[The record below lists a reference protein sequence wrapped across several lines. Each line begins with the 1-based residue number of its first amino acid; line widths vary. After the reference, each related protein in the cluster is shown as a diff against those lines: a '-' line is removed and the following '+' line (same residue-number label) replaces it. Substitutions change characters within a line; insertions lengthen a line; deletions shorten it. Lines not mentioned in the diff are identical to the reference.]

1 MSGRRR
7 VTHKDVAALAG
18 VSGMTVS
25 RVINGARNVAP
36 ETRERVQAAM
46 QELGYVPNAFARGL
60 ASQRSHAIGVVVPD
74 MANPFFTLI
83 IRGAESVARRS
94 GYRVIVCNTEGD
106 LALERDAFEEML
118 AHHVDGLLVAPVSDQ
133 SRSPLRQMIRQGLPV
148 VLVDRFVSDL
158 RCDVVRGDSY
168 LGARMLVRHLVEVGH
183 RKIGLI
189 AGPSN
194 VSTARDRTLGFRE
207 TLAAAGLS
215 VEESWIVE
223 TDRVDPHGGRIAM
236 EQLLARA
243 TVPTAVLVWNNFL
256 AAGALQAIRA
266 SGRRVPVDVAVVCF
280 DDNDYAAMVYP
291 FLTVVATPAESFGTI
306 GTHLLLERIV
316 GREPERPRLVVLPP
330 ELIVRV
336 SCGATRRNRRED
348 RLVSPDGR
356 VADDQDDVPSAPATS
371 SGSAGSR
378 IPGRTAPLRKM
389 KSP

>member
-1 MSGRRR
+1 M
-7 VTHKDVAALAG
+7 D
-18 VSGMTVS
+18 
-25 RVINGARNVAP
+25 
-36 ETRERVQAAM
+36 
-46 QELGYVPNAFARGL
+46 ELGYVPNAFARGL
-60 ASQRSHAIGVVVPD
+60 TSQRSHAIGVVVPD

-83 IRGAESVARRS
+83 IRGAESVARQS

-106 LALERDAFEEML
+106 LALERDSFEEML

-133 SRSPLRQMIRQGLPV
+133 SRSPLRQIIRQGLPV

-168 LGARMLVRHLVEVGH
+168 LGAQMLVRHLVEVGH
-183 RKIGLI
+183 KKIGLI

-207 TLAAAGLS
+207 TLAAAGLP
-215 VEESWIVE
+215 VEESGSSRRTASTRREGASRWSSSS
-223 TDRVDPHGGRIAM
+223 
-236 EQLLARA
+236 RA
-243 TVPTAVLVWNNFL
+243 PPSRRPILVWNNFL

-266 SGRRVPVDVAVVCF
+266 SGRRVPADVAVVCF
-280 DDNDYAAMVYP
+280 DDNDYAAIVYP

-306 GTHLLLERIV
+306 ATQLLLERIV

-336 SCGATRRNRRED
+336 SCGATRRNRREEQ
-348 RLVSPDGR
+348 LVSPDEG
-356 VADDQDDVPSAPATS
+356 ADDDQDDVPSALTTSSSS
-371 SGSAGSR
+371 SGSSS
-378 IPGRTAPLRKM
+378 PGRTAPLRKM

>member
-1 MSGRRR
+1 MSSRR
-7 VTHKDVAALAG
+7 VTHRDVAALAG

-25 RVINGARNVAP
+25 RVINGARSVAP

-46 QELGYVPNAFARGL
+46 DELGYVPNAFARGL
-60 ASQRSHAIGVVVPD
+60 TSQRSHAIGVVVPD

-83 IRGAESVARRS
+83 IRGAESVARQS

-106 LALERDAFEEML
+106 LALERDSFEEML

-133 SRSPLRQMIRQGLPV
+133 SRSPLRQIIRQGLPV

-168 LGARMLVRHLVEVGH
+168 LGAQMLVRHLVEVGH
-183 RKIGLI
+183 KKIGLI
-189 AGPSN
+189 AGPPN

-207 TLAAAGLS
+207 TLASAGLP

-223 TDRVDPHGGRIAM
+223 TDRVDPQGGRIAM
-236 EQLLARA
+236 EQLLARS
-243 TVPTAVLVWNNFL
+243 TLPTAILVWNNFL

-266 SGRRVPVDVAVVCF
+266 SGRRVPADVAVVCF
-280 DDNDYAAMVYP
+280 DDNDYAAIVYP

-306 GTHLLLERIV
+306 ATQLLLERMA

-336 SCGATRRNRRED
+336 SCGAKRRNRREEQ
-348 RLVSPDGR
+348 LVSPDER
-356 VADDQDDVPSAPATS
+356 ADGDQDDVPSAVAMS
-371 SGSAGSR
+371 SGPAGSR
-378 IPGRTAPLRKM
+378 FPGRRAPLRKM